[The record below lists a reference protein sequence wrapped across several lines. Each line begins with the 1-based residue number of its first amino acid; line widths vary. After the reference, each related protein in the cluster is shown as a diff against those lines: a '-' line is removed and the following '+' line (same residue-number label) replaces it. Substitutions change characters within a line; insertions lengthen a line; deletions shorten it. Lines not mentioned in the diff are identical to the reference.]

1 MAQESHVSLK
11 NLTVLGK
18 EHLAAASGALI
29 LPGQLSYFDLM
40 RLEALLPGVE
50 KVYLVEKGAA
60 HHPLLRVH
68 LEKEGVHAFEVD
80 THATDAAA
88 YREAIAEATRG
99 GATVIYIPA
108 EAATMSAPLTTV
120 PGTRLEFILRAG
132 VPVLPLYVLQRA
144 DAALPIE
151 RRYGDDETIFVFGAP
166 LAASAATL
174 AAYQESLY
182 ALSEQAFDQCD
193 GLQLHLAYA
202 ALLGL
207 KKHSGTNYVVDGK
220 DAKTLRF
227 DKILAAALALS
238 RVVRRETS
246 QQRVGV
252 ILPPGVGG
260 LICNLAVLF
269 AGKIPVNLN
278 FTAGRA
284 AVESAIKRSG
294 IDRFL
299 TADIFVRKMQ
309 AFPWPPSK
317 QLILIERVMPKMKI
331 SIGLW
336 LVLSKV
342 LPASLLA
349 LICGIPKKGG
359 RSEATLLFTSGSS
372 GDPKGVVL
380 THRNLMANVIQFGN
394 RLGLQS
400 SDSILACLP
409 LFHSFGC
416 TVTLW
421 YPVIYGLHL
430 VTYPT
435 PLEVKKLA
443 ELVEKHRVS
452 LMIAT
457 PTFLRG
463 YLRGV
468 PAESLASIKMVVTGA
483 EKLPATVREAFESK
497 FGKPVLEGYGLTET
511 SPVSNVNLPDPAP
524 IGTQGDGHVWL
535 PSHRPGSVGQLLQGL
550 AIRITN
556 PETDQPQPI
565 HQSGMIWF
573 KGANVFDGYLNDE
586 KRTADVIKDGW
597 FRTGDIGRVDLDG
610 FLYIEGRLSRFSK
623 IAGEMV
629 PHETVEEALV
639 KSLGLENESVRKLAI
654 VGVPDADKGE
664 ALILL
669 TTLPGGSESQEIL
682 DLRYKLL
689 EKGVP
694 PLWIP
699 KKMIRIAD
707 IPILSSGKLD
717 VQACEKIAR
726 SAAGI

>member
-1 MAQESHVSLK
+1 
-11 NLTVLGK
+11 
-18 EHLAAASGALI
+18 
-29 LPGQLSYFDLM
+29 
-40 RLEALLPGVE
+40 
-50 KVYLVEKGAA
+50 
-60 HHPLLRVH
+60 
-68 LEKEGVHAFEVD
+68 
-80 THATDAAA
+80 
-88 YREAIAEATRG
+88 
-99 GATVIYIPA
+99 
-108 EAATMSAPLTTV
+108 
-120 PGTRLEFILRAG
+120 
-132 VPVLPLYVLQRA
+132 
-144 DAALPIE
+144 
-151 RRYGDDETIFVFGAP
+151 
-166 LAASAATL
+166 
-174 AAYQESLY
+174 
-182 ALSEQAFDQCD
+182 
-193 GLQLHLAYA
+193 
-202 ALLGL
+202 
-207 KKHSGTNYVVDGK
+207 
-220 DAKTLRF
+220 
-227 DKILAAALALS
+227 
-238 RVVRRETS
+238 VVRRETS

-309 AFPWPPSK
+309 SFPWPPSK

-331 SIGLW
+331 FIGLW

-342 LPASLLA
+342 LPASLIA

-394 RLGLQS
+394 RLGLKS

-639 KSLGLENESVRKLAI
+639 KSLGLENESARKLAI
-654 VGVPDADKGE
+654 VGVPDVDKGE

>member
-1 MAQESHVSLK
+1 
-11 NLTVLGK
+11 
-18 EHLAAASGALI
+18 
-29 LPGQLSYFDLM
+29 
-40 RLEALLPGVE
+40 
-50 KVYLVEKGAA
+50 
-60 HHPLLRVH
+60 
-68 LEKEGVHAFEVD
+68 
-80 THATDAAA
+80 
-88 YREAIAEATRG
+88 
-99 GATVIYIPA
+99 
-108 EAATMSAPLTTV
+108 
-120 PGTRLEFILRAG
+120 
-132 VPVLPLYVLQRA
+132 
-144 DAALPIE
+144 
-151 RRYGDDETIFVFGAP
+151 
-166 LAASAATL
+166 
-174 AAYQESLY
+174 
-182 ALSEQAFDQCD
+182 
-193 GLQLHLAYA
+193 
-202 ALLGL
+202 
-207 KKHSGTNYVVDGK
+207 
-220 DAKTLRF
+220 
-227 DKILAAALALS
+227 
-238 RVVRRETS
+238 
-246 QQRVGV
+246 
-252 ILPPGVGG
+252 
-260 LICNLAVLF
+260 
-269 AGKIPVNLN
+269 
-278 FTAGRA
+278 
-284 AVESAIKRSG
+284 
-294 IDRFL
+294 
-299 TADIFVRKMQ
+299 
-309 AFPWPPSK
+309 
-317 QLILIERVMPKMKI
+317 
-331 SIGLW
+331 
-336 LVLSKV
+336 
-342 LPASLLA
+342 
-349 LICGIPKKGG
+349 
-359 RSEATLLFTSGSS
+359 
-372 GDPKGVVL
+372 
-380 THRNLMANVIQFGN
+380 MANVIQFGN
-394 RLGLQS
+394 RLGLKS

-639 KSLGLENESVRKLAI
+639 KSLGLENESARKLAI
-654 VGVPDADKGE
+654 VGVPDVDKGE

>member
-40 RLEALLPGVE
+40 RLEALIPGVE

-108 EAATMSAPLTTV
+108 EASTMSAPLTTV

-144 DAALPIE
+144 EAALPVE

-220 DAKTLRF
+220 DEKTLRF

-309 AFPWPPSK
+309 SFPWPPSK

-331 SIGLW
+331 FIGLW

-342 LPASLLA
+342 LPASLIA

-394 RLGLQS
+394 RLGLKS

-639 KSLGLENESVRKLAI
+639 KSLGLENESARKLAI
-654 VGVPDADKGE
+654 VGVPDVDKGE

>member
-108 EAATMSAPLTTV
+108 EASTMSAPLTTV

-144 DAALPIE
+144 EAALPVE

-220 DAKTLRF
+220 DEKTLRF

-309 AFPWPPSK
+309 SFPWPPSK

-331 SIGLW
+331 FIGLW

-342 LPASLLA
+342 LPASLIA

-394 RLGLQS
+394 RLGLKS

-639 KSLGLENESVRKLAI
+639 KSLGLENESARKLAI
-654 VGVPDADKGE
+654 VGVPDVDKGE